1 MYHGKICN
9 RIKLEYFLK
18 FVVHKI
24 NPEMVKSEIVMF
36 TGREKTNVAD
46 VNVTVDW
53 ML

>member
-9 RIKLEYFLK
+9 RIKLEYFFK
-18 FVVHKI
+18 CVVHKI
-24 NPEMVKSEIVMF
+24 NPEIVKSEIVMF